1 MKTRREKPALEVAL
15 LVLRETVKSFQ
26 LNSNMEISAALATYG
41 FFAFLP
47 LLFFLGYL
55 FGNYAIFSKKV
66 IHGIDHL
73 IILMFPRTEQLIT
86 RDLYFFTSHK
96 VAWAIVGLS
105 LVLVSIMSLTDTL
118 RISFGR
124 IFRVAPEQ
132 SFFKT
137 QLQNLKAA
145 LVMVL
150 LFIGSLLGVA
160 LYYHFLENRA
170 NGGRFI
176 SETIPAF
183 VGATLSLAVLYRT
196 FLPRRLSFKQWLTAA
211 LLSAGLILVMR
222 EIFSAFINYN
232 PGFGEAFGSLKTL
245 FIMILWVYYCFLVI
259 LFGAELM
266 VHIGKKEALLLKN
279 IFKDPGASPRISG
292 RWIGRFIQEYAEG
305 EVVFLQGERGERMF
319 YILSG
324 SVRISGERGLIRNM
338 GPGEYFGEMSMLLS
352 ATRTATVT
360 AMEPATRLVGLSKK
374 NFELILQDNPQ
385 IVLSILKEMTRRLM
399 NTNPDNPSDEVKPR

>member
-1 MKTRREKPALEVAL
+1 MKTRREKPALEVVRL
-15 LVLRETVKSFQ
+15 IFRESVKSFQ
-26 LNSNMEISAALATYG
+26 SNSNIEISAALATYG

-66 IHGIDHL
+66 VQGIDHL

-86 RDLYFFTSHK
+86 KDLYFFTPHK

-105 LVLVSIMSLTDTL
+105 LVLVSVMSLTETL

-132 SFFKT
+132 SFLRT
-137 QLQNLKAA
+137 QLRNLKAA
-145 LVMVL
+145 VVMVL
-150 LFIGSLLGVA
+150 LFIGFLLGAV
-160 LYYHFLENRA
+160 LYYHFLGDRFNQ
-170 NGGRFI
+170 GRFF
-176 SETIPAF
+176 SEILPAF
-183 VGATLSLAVLYRT
+183 IGAALSLAVLYRT
-196 FLPRRLSFKQWLTAA
+196 FLPRRLRLKKLLTAA

-222 EIFSAFINYN
+222 EIFSVFINYN

-266 VHIGKKEALLLKN
+266 VNIGKKEALLLKSL
-279 IFKDPGASPRISG
+279 FMGSGASPQMSG
-292 RWIGRFIQEYAEG
+292 RWIGRFTQEYVEG
-305 EVVFLQGERGERMF
+305 EVVFNQGDKGERMF

-324 SVRISGERGLIRNM
+324 SIRINGEGGLIRTM
-338 GPGEYFGEMSMLLS
+338 GQGEYFGEMSMLLS
-352 ATRTATVT
+352 APRTATVT
-360 AMEPATRLVGLSKK
+360 ATEPATRLVGLSKK

-385 IVLSILKEMTRRLM
+385 IVLSILKEMTRRLKE
-399 NTNPDNPSDEVKPR
+399 TSSDNPAD

>member
-1 MKTRREKPALEVAL
+1 MKTRREKPGLEVAL
-15 LVLRETVKSFQ
+15 LVLRETVRSFQ
-26 LNSNMEISAALATYG
+26 ANSNMEISAALATYG

-55 FGNYAIFSKKV
+55 FGNYAIFSRKV
-66 IHGIDHL
+66 VHGIDHL
-73 IILMFPRTEQLIT
+73 MVLMFPRTEHLIT
-86 RDLYFFTSHK
+86 KDLYFFTPHK
-96 VAWAIVGLS
+96 VAWALIGFS

-118 RISFGR
+118 RNSFGR
-124 IFRVAPEQ
+124 IFRFASDH
-132 SFFKT
+132 SFLKT

-150 LFIGSLLGVA
+150 LFLGFLLGGV
-160 LYYHFLENRA
+160 LYYHFLGNRF
-170 NGGRFI
+170 NGSRFF
-176 SETIPAF
+176 SETIPTF
-183 VGATLSLAVLYRT
+183 VGAALSLAVLYRT
-196 FLPRRLSFKQWLTAA
+196 FLPRRLRFKQLLTAA
-211 LLSAGLILVMR
+211 LLSAGLVLLMR

-266 VHIGKKEALLLKN
+266 VNIEKKEALLLKSL
-279 IFKDPGASPRISG
+279 FMCPGASPQTSG

-305 EVVFLQGERGERMF
+305 EVVFHQGEIGERMF

-324 SVRISGERGLIRNM
+324 SVRISGKGGLLRTM

-352 ATRTATVT
+352 APRTATVT
-360 AMEPATRLVGLSKK
+360 ATEPATRLVGLSKK

-385 IVLSILKEMTRRLM
+385 IVLSILKEMTRRLKD
-399 NTNPDNPSDEVKPR
+399 TSGDNHAE

>member
-1 MKTRREKPALEVAL
+1 MKTRREKPALEVVRL
-15 LVLRETVKSFQ
+15 IFRESVKSFQ
-26 LNSNMEISAALATYG
+26 SNSNIEISAALATYG

-66 IHGIDHL
+66 VQGIDHL

-86 RDLYFFTSHK
+86 KDLYFFTPHK

-105 LVLVSIMSLTDTL
+105 LVLVSVMSLTETL
-118 RISFGR
+118 RTSFGR

-132 SFFKT
+132 SFLKT

-150 LFIGSLLGVA
+150 LFVGLLLGVV
-160 LYYHFLENRA
+160 LYYHFLENRFSR
-170 NGGRFI
+170 GRFF

-183 VGATLSLAVLYRT
+183 IGATLSLAVLYRT
-196 FLPRRLSFKQWLTAA
+196 FLPRRLSLKQLLTAA

-222 EIFSAFINYN
+222 EIFSVFINYN

-266 VHIGKKEALLLKN
+266 VNIGKKEALLLKTL
-279 IFKDPGASPRISG
+279 FMGSGASPPRSG
-292 RWIGRFIQEYAEG
+292 RWIGRFIQEYAGG
-305 EVVFLQGERGERMF
+305 EVVFRQGERGERMF

-324 SVRISGERGLIRNM
+324 SVRISGEGGLIRTM

-352 ATRTATVT
+352 APRTATVT
-360 AMEPATRLVGLSKK
+360 ATEPATRLVGLSKK

-385 IVLSILKEMTRRLM
+385 IVLSILKEMTRRLKDTSG
-399 NTNPDNPSDEVKPR
+399 NNPSD

>member
-1 MKTRREKPALEVAL
+1 MKTRREKPALEVAML
-15 LVLRETVKSFQ
+15 IFRESVKSF
-26 LNSNMEISAALATYG
+26 LANSNFEMSAALATYG

-55 FGNYAIFSKKV
+55 FGNYAVFSTKV
-66 IHGIDHL
+66 VQGIDHL
-73 IILMFPRTEQLIT
+73 IVLVFPRTEQLIT
-86 RDLYFFTSHK
+86 KDLFFFTSHK
-96 VAWAIVGLS
+96 VAWAAVGLS
-105 LVLVSIMSLTDTL
+105 LVLVSGMSLTDTL
-118 RISFGR
+118 RTSFGR

-145 LVMVL
+145 LIMAF
-150 LFIGSLLGVA
+150 LFIGFLGGVV
-160 LYYHFLENRA
+160 LYYHFLGNRFER
-170 NGGRFI
+170 GGFV

-183 VGATLSLAVLYRT
+183 IGAALSLAVLYRT
-196 FLPRRLSFKQWLTAA
+196 FLPRRLRLKKLLTAA

-222 EIFSAFINYN
+222 EIFSVFINYN

-266 VHIGKKEALLLKN
+266 VNIGKKEALLLKN
-279 IFKDPGASPRISG
+279 LFVGSGASPQMPG

-305 EVVFLQGERGERMF
+305 EVIFHQGESGERMF

-324 SVRISGERGLIRNM
+324 SVRISGQGGLIRIM

-352 ATRTATVT
+352 APRTATVT
-360 AMEPATRLVGLSKK
+360 ATEPATRLAALSKK

-385 IVLSILKEMTRRLM
+385 IVLSILKEMTRRLKDTSG
-399 NTNPDNPSDEVKPR
+399 NHPAD

>member
-1 MKTRREKPALEVAL
+1 MKIRREKPALEVARL
-15 LVLRETVKSFQ
+15 ILRESVKSF
-26 LNSNMEISAALATYG
+26 LSNSNMEISAALATYG

-55 FGNYAIFSKKV
+55 FGNYAVFSKKV
-66 IHGIDHL
+66 VHGIDHL

-86 RDLYFFTSHK
+86 KYLYFFTPHK

-118 RISFGR
+118 RTSFSRTFG
-124 IFRVAPEQ
+124 VAPEQ
-132 SFFKT
+132 SFLKA

-150 LFIGSLLGVA
+150 LFIGFLLGVV
-160 LYYHFLENRA
+160 LYYHFLGNRYE
-170 NGGRFI
+170 GDRFF
-176 SETIPAF
+176 SETIPAY
-183 VGATLSLAVLYRT
+183 VGAALSLAVLYST
-196 FLPRRLSFKQWLTAA
+196 FLPRRLSFKQLLTVA
-211 LLSAGLILVMR
+211 LLSAGLILAMR
-222 EIFSAFINYN
+222 EIFSVFINFN

-245 FIMILWVYYCFLVI
+245 FIMMLWGYYCFLVI

-266 VHIGKKEALLLKN
+266 VNIGKREALLLKGL
-279 IFKDPGASPRISG
+279 FMRPGASPQMSA

-305 EVVFLQGERGERMF
+305 EVVFHQGERGERMF

-324 SVRISGERGLIRNM
+324 SVRISGKGGLIRTM

-352 ATRTATVT
+352 APRTATVT
-360 AMEPATRLVGLSKK
+360 ATEPATRLAGLSKK

-385 IVLSILKEMTRRLM
+385 IVLSILKEMTRRLKDTSG
-399 NTNPDNPSDEVKPR
+399 NNPPD

>member
-15 LVLRETVKSFQ
+15 LIFRESVKSF
-26 LNSNMEISAALATYG
+26 LSNSNIEISAALATYG

-66 IHGIDHL
+66 VHGIDHL
-73 IILMFPRTEQLIT
+73 IVLMFPRTEQLIT
-86 RDLYFFTSHK
+86 KDLYFFTPHK

-105 LVLVSIMSLTDTL
+105 LVLVSVMSLTDTL
-118 RISFGR
+118 RTSFGR

-132 SFFKT
+132 SFLRT
-137 QLQNLKAA
+137 QLRNLKAA
-145 LVMVL
+145 VVMVL
-150 LFIGSLLGVA
+150 LFIGFLLGAV
-160 LYYHFLENRA
+160 LYYHFLGDRFNQ
-170 NGGRFI
+170 GRFF
-176 SETIPAF
+176 SEILPAF
-183 VGATLSLAVLYRT
+183 IGAALSLAVLYRT
-196 FLPRRLSFKQWLTAA
+196 FLPRRLRLKKLLTAA

-222 EIFSAFINYN
+222 EIFSVFINYN

-266 VHIGKKEALLLKN
+266 VNIGKKEALLLKSL
-279 IFKDPGASPRISG
+279 FMGSGASPQMSG
-292 RWIGRFIQEYAEG
+292 RWIGRFTQEYVEG
-305 EVVFLQGERGERMF
+305 EVVFNQGDKGERMF

-324 SVRISGERGLIRNM
+324 SIRINGEGGLIRTM
-338 GPGEYFGEMSMLLS
+338 GQGEYFGEMSMLLS
-352 ATRTATVT
+352 APRTATVT
-360 AMEPATRLVGLSKK
+360 ATEPATRLVGLSKK

-385 IVLSILKEMTRRLM
+385 IVLSILKEMTRRLKE
-399 NTNPDNPSDEVKPR
+399 TSSDNPAD

>member
-1 MKTRREKPALEVAL
+1 MKTRREKPALEVAML
-15 LVLRETVKSFQ
+15 IFRESIKSF
-26 LNSNMEISAALATYG
+26 LSNSNIEISAALATYG

-55 FGNYAIFSKKV
+55 FGNYAVFSKKV
-66 IHGIDHL
+66 VHGIDHL

-86 RDLYFFTSHK
+86 KDLYFFTPHK

-105 LVLVSIMSLTDTL
+105 LVLVSVMSLTDTL
-118 RISFGR
+118 RTSFGR

-132 SFFKT
+132 SFLRT
-137 QLQNLKAA
+137 QLRNLKAA
-145 LVMVL
+145 VVMVL
-150 LFIGSLLGVA
+150 LFIGFLLGAV
-160 LYYHFLENRA
+160 LYYHFLGDRFNQ
-170 NGGRFI
+170 GRFF

-183 VGATLSLAVLYRT
+183 IGAALSLAVLYRM
-196 FLPRRLSFKQWLTAA
+196 FLPRQLRLKKLLTTA

-222 EIFSAFINYN
+222 EIFSVFINYN

-266 VHIGKKEALLLKN
+266 VNIGKKEALLLKSL
-279 IFKDPGASPRISG
+279 FMDPGASPPMSG
-292 RWIGRFIQEYAEG
+292 NWIGRFIQEYAEG
-305 EVVFLQGERGERMF
+305 EVVFHQGERGERMF
-319 YILSG
+319 YVLSG
-324 SVRISGERGLIRNM
+324 SVRISGSGGLIRTM

-352 ATRTATVT
+352 GPRTATVT
-360 AMEPATRLVGLSKK
+360 AREPATRLVGLSQK

-385 IVLSILKEMTRRLM
+385 IVLSILKEMTRRLKDTGG
-399 NTNPDNPSDEVKPR
+399 NNPAD

>member
-15 LVLRETVKSFQ
+15 LIFRESVKSFQ
-26 LNSNMEISAALATYG
+26 SNSNIEISAALATYG

-66 IHGIDHL
+66 VHGIDHL

-86 RDLYFFTSHK
+86 KDLYFFTSHK

-105 LVLVSIMSLTDTL
+105 LVLVSVMSLTETL
-118 RISFGR
+118 RTSFGR

-132 SFFKT
+132 SFLKT

-150 LFIGSLLGVA
+150 LFIGLLLGVV
-160 LYYHFLENRA
+160 LYYHFLGNRF
-170 NGGRFI
+170 NRGRFF
-176 SETIPAF
+176 SETFPAF
-183 VGATLSLAVLYRT
+183 IGAALSLAVLYRT
-196 FLPRRLSFKQWLTAA
+196 FLPRRLSLKQLLTAA

-222 EIFSAFINYN
+222 EIFSVFINYN
-232 PGFGEAFGSLKTL
+232 PGFGESFGSLKTL

-266 VHIGKKEALLLKN
+266 VNIGKKEALLLKN
-279 IFKDPGASPRISG
+279 LFMGPGAFPPVSG
-292 RWIGRFIQEYAEG
+292 RWIGRFIEEYAGG
-305 EVVFLQGERGERMF
+305 EVVFRQGERGERMF
-319 YILSG
+319 YIVSG
-324 SVRISGERGLIRNM
+324 SVRISGEGGLIRTM

-352 ATRTATVT
+352 APRTATVT
-360 AMEPATRLVGLSKK
+360 ATEPATRLVGLSKK

-385 IVLSILKEMTRRLM
+385 IVLSILKEMTRRLKDTSE
-399 NTNPDNPSDEVKPR
+399 NNPSD